1 MKLHE
6 TFPLKIYSP
15 FNTYF
20 EGPALALSAENAT
33 GPFDILAKHEDF
45 LTILLPCTV
54 VVQTTSGKK
63 EFPMQKGIIQVNND
77 QVWLFANI

>member
-1 MKLHE
+1 
-6 TFPLKIYSP
+6 
-15 FNTYF
+15 
-20 EGPALALSAENAT
+20 
-33 GPFDILAKHEDF
+33 LAKHEDF

-63 EFPMQKGIIQVNND
+63 EFPMQKGIIQVNKD